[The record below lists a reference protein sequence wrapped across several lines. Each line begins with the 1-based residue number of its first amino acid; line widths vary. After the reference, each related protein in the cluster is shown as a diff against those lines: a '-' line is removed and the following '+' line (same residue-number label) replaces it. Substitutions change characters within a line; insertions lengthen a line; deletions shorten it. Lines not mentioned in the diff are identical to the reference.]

1 MIITNETPGMFYYNC
16 EALLSVLLNMRY
28 LVERLPLLQYYQN
41 VNQLHHFHLISG
53 LYPETL
59 KPIVDGC
66 GMHESNNHFKILL
79 LNNLKFN
86 KIINIRLYVV
96 VKELLESL
104 NILDI
109 RTYLYYN

>member
-28 LVERLPLLQYYQN
+28 LVECLPLLQYYQN

-66 GMHESNNHFKILL
+66 GMHESNNHLKILL

-96 VKELLESL
+96 VKELLES
-104 NILDI
+104 
-109 RTYLYYN
+109 